1 MALYCT
7 WWGLATQTAPGL
19 SRSASSPRDPFST
32 QMFLLICSAC
42 PSVHMQ
48 ALTSWG
54 WERGCRRRCLW
65 PSCWSKK
72 GTPFPDSHKGAE
84 WAPWTASCL
93 RRPDE
98 TGAGS
103 CIDFLLCVLHCLFP
117 WRTGSFKKFPLG
129 TFVCLVSDLLHSSNL
144 TPPSRT
150 LTWLCVGLVH
160 PHPLLVDVAHAC
172 SHKLLLLE
180 APTHQDWWWC
190 CGRHHSSGAT
200 TSLWRMMKV
209 LWFCKVLVA
218 RRDVHENSLF
228 YLLMFQPLKLCVC
241 RQEPSGSTWIPA
253 NSFLSGFPVSGP
265 NTFQS
270 ILYCQNFLSKIL
282 TWSCLFSLS
291 ILSLNPVAFR
301 IESSS
306 LVWYSGAFVPTC
318 LFCAITHINSWPQPC
333 PPTYGMRSS
342 LASPSLHTPSPL
354 SVLFCLMNS

>member
-19 SRSASSPRDPFST
+19 SRSASSPRTIPSPSRCSCLSVQRAHLCTCRLSPAEGGNRAAGAAACGLLVGLKRGHLSQIPTRGLSGLPELHPACGDRMRQVLALVLISSSLFFIPCSHGEVPLTPSLLELLFVL
-32 QMFLLICSAC
+32 FLICC
-42 PSVHMQ
+42 IP
-48 ALTSWG
+48 LT
-54 WERGCRRRCLW
+54 W
-65 PSCWSKK
+65 P
-72 GTPFPDSHKGAE
+72 
-84 WAPWTASCL
+84 
-93 RRPDE
+93 
-98 TGAGS
+98 
-103 CIDFLLCVLHCLFP
+103 
-117 WRTGSFKKFPLG
+117 
-129 TFVCLVSDLLHSSNL
+129 

-150 LTWLCVGLVH
+150 LIWLCLGLVH
-160 PHPLLVDVAHAC
+160 PHPLLVDVADAC

-190 CGRHHSSGAT
+190 CGRHHSSGVT

-218 RRDVHENSLF
+218 KRDVHENSLF

-282 TWSCLFSLS
+282 TWSCLFSLNS
-291 ILSLNPVAFR
+291 FT
-301 IESSS
+301 ESC
-306 LVWYSGAFVPTC
+306 C
-318 LFCAITHINSWPQPC
+318 L
-333 PPTYGMRSS
+333 
-342 LASPSLHTPSPL
+342 
-354 SVLFCLMNS
+354 